1 MVIDKG
7 AGYQDYQ
14 SSRFDGTKGP
24 CFTDGLRTMKPLAK
38 TGALLTTSGSCCER
52 NRNTQ
57 WQSQITLVDSKE
69 IITLC

>member
-24 CFTDGLRTMKPLAK
+24 CFTDGLRTVQTP
-38 TGALLTTSGSCCER
+38 GEDRSSINNFGFLL
-52 NRNTQ
+52 
-57 WQSQITLVDSKE
+57 
-69 IITLC
+69 